1 MKRRFVG
8 QVVKGVSGVYTVSDG
23 ESTIKCYPRGKLRR
37 QGEIYI
43 GDMVEV
49 ECDKEGI
56 IESVK
61 PRKSCLVRPYVANID
76 AVIIVIA
83 PVPKPD
89 FTLVDKLL
97 IGSLEQGIEAFIV
110 INKCELDG
118 AKELEEY
125 VRNDYRDQAEIFAT
139 SVDEN
144 IGIQNLCKRIGSM
157 FVCMAGQ
164 SGVGKSSILNALL
177 GEDKCAIGDISVK
190 SARGRHTTR
199 HVEIFRSAY
208 GGQIADTCGFS
219 MLEMPVIDP
228 AVLREYYPDFE
239 QFAEN
244 CKYRDCRHD
253 CEEDCGV
260 RSAASEGKLS
270 GGRYERYLKLY
281 KDAVKRWNNRY
292 GNR

>member
-8 QVVKGVSGVYTVSDG
+8 QVVKGVGGVYTVSDG

-239 QFAEN
+239 QFAQN

>member
-8 QVVKGVSGVYTVSDG
+8 QVVKGVGGVYTVSDG

-97 IGSLEQGIEAFIV
+97 IGSLEQGIE
-110 INKCELDG
+110 
-118 AKELEEY
+118 
-125 VRNDYRDQAEIFAT
+125 DYRDQAEIFAT

-239 QFAEN
+239 QFAKN

>member
-8 QVVKGVSGVYTVSDG
+8 RVVKGVGGVYTVSDG

>member
-8 QVVKGVSGVYTVSDG
+8 QVVKGVGGVYTVSDG
-23 ESTIKCYPRGKLRR
+23 ESTIKCSHRGKLRR

-49 ECDKEGI
+49 EGDKEGI

-76 AVIIVIA
+76 AEIIVIA

-164 SGVGKSSILNALL
+164 SGGGKSYIIKAVV
-177 GEDKCAIGDISVK
+177 GEDKGAIGDISEK
-190 SARGRHTTR
+190 SARGRHNTR

-208 GGQIADTCGFS
+208 GGQIADT
-219 MLEMPVIDP
+219 
-228 AVLREYYPDFE
+228 
-239 QFAEN
+239 
-244 CKYRDCRHD
+244 
-253 CEEDCGV
+253 
-260 RSAASEGKLS
+260 
-270 GGRYERYLKLY
+270 
-281 KDAVKRWNNRY
+281 
-292 GNR
+292 

>member
-1 MKRRFVG
+1 MKRKFVG
-8 QVVKGVSGVYTVSDG
+8 QVVKGVCGVYTVSDG
-23 ESTIKCYPRGKLRR
+23 ESTVKCYPRGKLRR
-37 QGEIYI
+37 QGEIFI

-49 ECDKEGI
+49 GCDKEGI
-56 IESVK
+56 IEGVK
-61 PRKSCLVRPYVANID
+61 PRKSCLTRPYVANID

-83 PVPKPD
+83 PIPKPD

-118 AKELEEY
+118 AQELYEFA
-125 VRNDYRDQAEIFAT
+125 RSDYKGQAEIFLT

-144 IGIQNLCKRIGSM
+144 IGIDELCKRIGKM

-177 GEDKCAIGDISVK
+177 GEDKCAIGDISIK

-199 HVEIFRSAY
+199 HVEIFKSAY

-228 AVLREYYPDFE
+228 SVLREYYPDFE
-239 QFAEN
+239 PYAEK

-260 RSAASEGKLS
+260 RRAVEEGKLS
-270 GGRYERYLKLY
+270 SGRYERYLKLY
-281 KDAVKRWNNRY
+281 KDAIKRWNNRY
-292 GNR
+292 GNH

>member
-8 QVVKGVSGVYTVSDG
+8 QVVQGVGGVYTVSDG

-208 GGQIADTCGFS
+208 GGQVADTCGFS

>member
-1 MKRRFVG
+1 MKRKFVG
-8 QVVKGVSGVYTVSDG
+8 QVVKGVGGVYTVSDG
-23 ESTIKCYPRGKLRR
+23 ESTVKCYPRGKLRR
-37 QGEIYI
+37 QGEIFI

-56 IESVK
+56 IEGVK
-61 PRKSCLVRPYVANID
+61 PRKSCLTRPYVANID

-83 PVPKPD
+83 PIPKPD

-118 AKELEEY
+118 AQELYEFA
-125 VRNDYRDQAEIFAT
+125 NSDYKGQAEIFLT

-144 IGIQNLCKRIGSM
+144 IGIDELCKRIGKM

-177 GEDKCAIGDISVK
+177 GEDKCAIGDISIK

-199 HVEIFRSAY
+199 HVEIFKSAY

-219 MLEMPVIDP
+219 MLEMPLADP
-228 AVLREYYPDFE
+228 SVLREYYPDFE
-239 QFAEN
+239 EFAQS
-244 CKYRDCRHD
+244 CKYRDCRHAD
-253 CEEDCGV
+253 EEDCGV
-260 RSAASEGKLS
+260 RRAVQEGKLS
-270 GGRYERYLKLY
+270 KSRYERYLKLY
-281 KDAVKRWNNRY
+281 KDAYARWINRY
-292 GNR
+292 GNH

>member
-1 MKRRFVG
+1 MKRKFVG
-8 QVVKGVSGVYTVSDG
+8 QVVKGVGGVYTVSDG
-23 ESTIKCYPRGKLRR
+23 KDTIKCYPRGKLRR

-43 GDMVEV
+43 GDIVEG
-49 ECDKEGI
+49 ECDKEGT
-56 IESVK
+56 IESVR

-76 AVIIVIA
+76 AVIIVVA
-83 PVPKPD
+83 LVPKPD
-89 FTLVDKLL
+89 YTLVDKLL
-97 IGSLEQGIEAFIV
+97 IGCLEQGIDAYIV

-118 AKELEEY
+118 ADEVERQ
-125 VRNDYRDQAEIFAT
+125 VRADYDAQAEIFVT

-144 IGIQNLCKRIGSM
+144 IGIKELCERIGKE

-199 HVEIFRSAY
+199 HVEIFKSAF

-219 MLEMPVIDP
+219 MLEMPVTDP

-239 QFAEN
+239 QFAKMCE
-244 CKYRDCRHD
+244 YRDCRHD
-253 CEEDCGV
+253 KEENCGV
-260 RSAASEGKLS
+260 RRAVEEGKLS
-270 GGRYERYLKLY
+270 SSRFERYLKLY
-281 KDAVKRWNNRY
+281 NDAIKRWNNRY
-292 GNR
+292 GNH